1 VTAGGSE
8 IKLRQLREAFE
19 RVSARLVELEIDS
32 GRQLLEATGLE
43 GDSAARWSE
52 ANDALTELWRRQT
65 LLEGLLARADK
76 LRGSRRA
83 AELDSLVR
91 GQSIELATSEVP
103 LASRTLL
110 GASQTAE
117 RCSPD
122 ELLASM
128 SAAYDQVKA
137 VVVAISAAWDEL
149 IPKLDTAR
157 QLLSECT
164 ALADDLGE
172 ASRDDLSSVAR
183 EIGELGRAVTSDPLS
198 VEAGRVEAAVTS
210 LEAIRDDLSGVAE
223 LKRRFDGRM
232 LEARDL
238 VERLRAA
245 VAAAQAA
252 EAELR
257 LKISDAAP
265 VPVVGPPSWLENE
278 LAQIAEL
285 SCGGDWR
292 AARQALESWTASL
305 ESALDQADQAL
316 AANRA
321 PIEARNQLRALLEA
335 YQVKAKR
342 LGVLETPAVAELL
355 AAAREALYT
364 APTDLGAAAQLV
376 RGYQQA
382 LSATAPA
389 PAPEAMP

>member
-1 VTAGGSE
+1 MTVGGPE
-8 IKLRQLREAFE
+8 VKLRQLHEALE

-32 GRQLLEATGLE
+32 SRQLLEATRLE
-43 GDSAARWSE
+43 GESAARWSE
-52 ANDALTELWRRQT
+52 ANNMLTELWRRQT

-76 LRGSRRA
+76 LRGSRRTG
-83 AELDSLVR
+83 ELDSLLR
-91 GQSIELATSEVP
+91 GQSIEVATSEVP

-128 SAAYDQVKA
+128 SAAYDRVKA
-137 VVVAISAAWDEL
+137 VVVAISAAWEEL
-149 IPKLDTAR
+149 VPRLDTAR

-164 ALADDLGE
+164 NLADDLGE
-172 ASRDDLSSVAR
+172 ASRQDLSNAGR
-183 EIGELGRAVTSDPLS
+183 EIRELGRSITSDPLS
-198 VEAGRVEAAVTS
+198 VAAGRVQAAVVS
-210 LEAIRDDLSGVAE
+210 LEAIRADLRSVAD
-223 LKRRFDGRM
+223 LRRRFDGRM
-232 LEARDL
+232 LEAREL

-257 LKISDAAP
+257 LKISASAP
-265 VPVVGPPSWLENE
+265 VSVNGPPSGLDAE

-285 SCGGDWR
+285 ASSGDWR
-292 AARQALESWTASL
+292 AARQALEGWTARL
-305 ESALDQADQAL
+305 ESALDQADRAL
-316 AANRA
+316 EANRA
-321 PIEARNQLRALLEA
+321 PIEARNQLRALLDA

-342 LGVLETPAVAELL
+342 LGVLEAPAVAEQL

-376 RGYQQA
+376 RSYQQA
-382 LSATAPA
+382 LSGASPA
-389 PAPEAMP
+389 RKAMS